1 LGITCVIYLEKDENS
16 GSSMINKMLIWL
28 FIFLLMVFLTI
39 GLIKSGIE
47 SETDYPVVGMQR
59 F

>member
-1 LGITCVIYLEKDENS
+1 
-16 GSSMINKMLIWL
+16 MINKMLIWL

-39 GLIKSGIE
+39 GSIKSGIE
-47 SETDYPVVGMQR
+47 SDPDCPVIGMQR